1 MGPRTN
7 HMLFLL
13 AACCLT
19 CLLLSCTSS
28 QKAVGE
34 HADEMLRQKLE
45 ALVKGFKGDVGVY
58 VRHLKT
64 GQTAAI
70 QPDTLFPTAS
80 MVKVPIL
87 CALFDKIEKGELR
100 YNQQLIYR
108 DSLKYDDG
116 VTGSFRDSTKIQLS
130 EVVMLMITLSD
141 NTASLW
147 LQQLAGTGTTINEW
161 LETNGFHQ
169 TRVNS
174 RTPGREAQRRIY
186 QWAQTTP
193 REMATLM
200 MMIYQGQAV
209 SPAAS
214 EQMFRVLSKPY
225 WDGEAVSQIPPNV
238 HAASKSGAVNAS
250 KSEVVLVN
258 APAGDYVFCVITK
271 NQEDQRWENDNEGYV
286 LIRGVSKLFW
296 DHFNPEFVWK
306 AKPGGEKWLK

>member
-1 MGPRTN
+1 MGTKAK
-7 HMLFLL
+7 LTLSLL
-13 AACCLT
+13 AACCLA
-19 CLLLSCTSS
+19 CLFVSCTSS
-28 QKAVGE
+28 QAVFRE
-34 HADEMLRQKLE
+34 HTDEILQQKID

-87 CALFDKIEKGELR
+87 CAVFDKIEKGELK
-100 YNQQLIYR
+100 YNQQLVYR

-116 VTGSFRDSTKIQLS
+116 VTGSFRDSTRIQLS
-130 EVVMLMITLSD
+130 EIVMLMITLSD
-141 NTASLW
+141 NTAALW

-161 LETNGFHQ
+161 LEANGFHR

-174 RTPGREAQRRIY
+174 RTPGREAQRAIY

-200 MMIYQGQAV
+200 MTIYQGRAV

-214 EQMFRVLSKPY
+214 EQMFRVLSKQY
-225 WDGEAVSQIPPNV
+225 WDGEGLSQIPPSV
-238 HAASKSGAVNAS
+238 HVATKNGAVDAS
-250 KSEVVLVN
+250 KSEVLLVN
-258 APAGDYVFCVITK
+258 APSGDYVYCVMTK
-271 NQEDQRWENDNEGYV
+271 NQQDQRWEDDNEGNVMLRKVARV
-286 LIRGVSKLFW
+286 LWEYFE
-296 DHFNPEFVWK
+296 PESSWK
-306 AKPGGEKWLK
+306 PSPETKNWAK